1 MYRPCSLNDQQSE
14 YSAPG
19 RSDIAPEE
27 VDVVATLP
35 LSEYFD
41 THSPGK
47 TKR

>member
-1 MYRPCSLNDQQSE
+1 MTNSRNTLRRAE
-14 YSAPG
+14 
-19 RSDIAPEE
+19 SDIAPVEVE
-27 VDVVATLP
+27 VDVVITLP

>member
-1 MYRPCSLNDQQSE
+1 MTNSRNTLRRAE
-14 YSAPG
+14 
-19 RSDIAPEE
+19 SDIAPEE
-27 VDVVATLP
+27 VDVVDTLP